1 MELIQWSGVYAVDI
15 PEVDR
20 QHRELIKIINR
31 MFQYMSEQRGKEI
44 LQSTLNELSDYT
56 VYHFST
62 EESLMK
68 EKSYPFLAE
77 HKAEHALFI
86 EKVIKYR
93 KEFETLKT
101 NMSIEIF
108 YFLKDWLYHHITEVD
123 KNMAKYIN
131 QLK

>member
-15 PEVDR
+15 PEIDR
-20 QHRELIKIINR
+20 QHQELVKIINR
-31 MFQYMSEQRGKEI
+31 LFQFMSEQKGKEI
-44 LQSTLNELSDYT
+44 LQPTLDELSDYII
-56 VYHFST
+56 YHFST
-62 EESLMK
+62 EEALMK
-68 EKSYPFLAE
+68 EKSYPLMAE

-86 EKVIKYR
+86 EKVIKFR
-93 KEFETLKT
+93 KEFDTLKT